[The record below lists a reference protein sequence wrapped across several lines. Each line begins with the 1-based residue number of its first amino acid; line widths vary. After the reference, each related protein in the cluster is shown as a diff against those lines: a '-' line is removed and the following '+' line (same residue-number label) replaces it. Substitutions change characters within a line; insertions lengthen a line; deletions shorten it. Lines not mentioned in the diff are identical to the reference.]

1 MVLQGMIVV
10 TLVGHSVLICFASKD
25 LCESC
30 WNVVVCWS
38 QLPLTVSH
46 PIILGSVGGKSGLC
60 ISICTLYIYIYI
72 HKMVEPRLSFILD

>member
-1 MVLQGMIVV
+1 MVLLGMIVV

-30 WNVVVCWS
+30 WNVIVCWS

-60 ISICTLYIYIYI
+60 IFINFYVYRYIYDA
-72 HKMVEPRLSFILD
+72 K

>member
-60 ISICTLYIYIYI
+60 ISICTLYIYI